1 MMKFVAR
8 ATLDKRTM
16 TEKDEFGE
24 FIDADEWTAEKDGED
39 LSLWDDLEDELSA
52 DVRTVL
58 MFKADMVALLGLK
71 TSPRGGVIVRVDP
84 REERP
89 AAQIYE
95 DASAAAKWFNRSLA
109 TSRKNGWNVIYDGAP
124 AYG

>member
-1 MMKFVAR
+1 M
-8 ATLDKRTM
+8 TDKDDFFEELVD
-16 TEKDEFGE
+16 TEDFSHDLQLEE
-24 FIDADEWTAEKDGED
+24 EAED
-39 LSLWDDLEDELSA
+39 LGLWADDDDDEDLA

-89 AAQIYE
+89 AAQLYE
-95 DASAAAKWFNRSLA
+95 DASAATQWFNRSLS
-109 TSRKNGWNVIYDGAP
+109 TSRKNGWHIIYDGAP